1 VAPRTVAH
9 LDLDAFYVS
18 VEVLRRPGL
27 AGRPVVVAGSGPR
40 AVVTTASYEARRYGI
55 GSAMPASR
63 ARRLC
68 PQAVFL
74 PPDFEAYRATSK
86 GVMALVRGAAPVV
99 EVGGL
104 DEAYLELTGM
114 VAPHAA
120 MRRLVADIR
129 AETGLGCSVGIG
141 PSKLVAKVASDA
153 EKPGGFVALTRE
165 QACTRF
171 ALAPAS
177 LIPGVGPRT
186 AEALSAMGITTIGAL
201 AEAPAGTLV
210 ERFGPR
216 NGPWLQRR
224 ARFEDDSRV
233 TEVRVAV
240 SESRETTFPH
250 DIAEMGELERIL
262 DRLARELCAALAR
275 QERRG
280 RTVAIKVRLDDFTTA
295 TRARTLAEGINDP
308 DRVSAIAR
316 ELLREF
322 APPRPVRLLGV
333 RVAGFQ
339 PAHAGGRQLA
349 LPLA

>member
-1 VAPRTVAH
+1 MAPRTVAH

-18 VEVLRRPGL
+18 VEVLRRPEL
-27 AGRPVVVAGSGPR
+27 AGQPVVVAGSGPR

-55 GSAMPASR
+55 GSAMPAAR

-74 PPDFEAYRATSK
+74 PPDFDAYRATSRR
-86 GVMALVRGAAPVV
+86 VMAIVRAAAPVV
-99 EVGGL
+99 EVAGL

-129 AETGLGCSVGIG
+129 ADTGLGCSVGIG

-165 QACTRF
+165 QACARF
-171 ALAPAS
+171 ALAPPS
-177 LIPGVGPRT
+177 VVPGVGPRT
-186 AEALSAMGITTIGAL
+186 AEALAAMGITTIGAL
-201 AEAPAGTLV
+201 ADAPTGLLV
-210 ERFGPR
+210 ERFGSR

-224 ARFEDDSRV
+224 ARFEDGAPV

-240 SESRETTFPH
+240 SESRETTFPT
-250 DIAEMGELERIL
+250 DIGDMAELERIL
-262 DRLARELCAALAR
+262 DRLARQLCAALAR
-275 QERRG
+275 QGRRG

-295 TRARTLAEGINDP
+295 TRARTLAEAVNEP
-308 DRVSAIAR
+308 DRVSGIAR

-322 APPRPVRLLGV
+322 APPRPVRLVGV
-333 RVAGFQ
+333 RVAGFE
-339 PAHAGGRQLA
+339 PPHGGGRQLT
-349 LPLA
+349 LPVA